1 MKKLTH
7 DFKFEGVARLDAE
20 DAGGGRCGRADGV
33 DVGLEDD
40 REVLAPIRVVP
51 VPNGDREPPFVG
63 GPDDYLFL
71 SACWETHL

>member
-71 SACWETHL
+71 SAC